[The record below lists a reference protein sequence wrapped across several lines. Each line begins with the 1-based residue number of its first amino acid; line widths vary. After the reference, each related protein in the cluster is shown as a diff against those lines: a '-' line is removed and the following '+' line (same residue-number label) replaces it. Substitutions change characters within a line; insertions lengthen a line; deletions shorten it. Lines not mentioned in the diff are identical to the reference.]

1 MVALALFF
9 IMEERMLLGA
19 SHPLISARDI
29 VELLDWYV
37 RGPRTQEEVLQA
49 FENRQKRRERQALI
63 AQKQQRKK
71 LRLPKIKKLQVPLS
85 PK

>member
-1 MVALALFF
+1 MALFF

-37 RGPRTQEEVLQA
+37 RGPRTEDQVLQA
-49 FENRQKRRERQALI
+49 FENRQRRRERKALI
-63 AQKQQRKK
+63 AQKRKRKK
-71 LRLPKIKKLQVPLS
+71 LGMPEIKKLQTSTL